1 MLMSGFKIV
10 GKPIPRHDA
19 WSKVTGDLKYADDF
33 SLPGMLF
40 AKVLRSKY
48 PAAKI
53 ISINTGRAEQLDGVR
68 VVLTAKDVP
77 HNETVT
83 KFGQSTD
90 VGKGFE
96 GLYRVLAEKKV
107 RFMGEAVALV
117 AAETEEIAE
126 KALELIEVKYEPLTG
141 VFDPVEA
148 MKPGAYLVGENDTN
162 IIGEFGTGQGDV
174 KKGFTEADIVIEDT
188 YKVPFV
194 DHAYLEPEAGISWI
208 DDYGILNIRVST
220 QVIEHFRD
228 VADVL
233 GLPHN
238 KVRYIGTMM
247 GGGFG
252 GKEDI
257 TVETYLALLTWK
269 TKKPVRLVY
278 TREESILCHSKR
290 HPFVMKYKVGAK
302 KDGKLIALDAELISD
317 AGAYPYLSPWVTLYA
332 TVNAAGPYCIP
343 NVKVKSYCVLTNNTF
358 TSANRGFGAPQP
370 NFAYESLM
378 DELSHKLDIDPLEI
392 RRRNCLT
399 TGKALATTGQVLK
412 TYVALPEVA
421 EKAWEALGKPAGCK
435 DENKKIGRGLAIGLM
450 SYGRMT
456 FLHDSSRCYVK
467 LESDGS
473 VLIRSGIPDLG
484 GGQISLLCQIVAEE
498 LGVPMSQVKIYHSD
512 TALTPLAGT
521 TTATRQTYMS
531 GNATLKAAR
540 EIRNRVLN
548 KAAEILNV
556 NMDKLDILNQEIFV
570 IYDKTQSVPLV
581 KVVSACNSAGME
593 LFCEAQ
599 FNAPFSAVPDLL
611 NIRGMTFPDFTFG
624 AQAVEIAVD
633 TETGQVEILKLTTCY
648 DVGKAINPL
657 SVEGQ
662 MEGGSIYGM
671 GYALTEEVIMEK
683 GITMTPSFAEYIIPT
698 AADVPDV
705 KAILVESGGGLG
717 PYGAKG
723 IGEPSCSIIAPA
735 IINAIYNAVGV
746 RIKNL
751 PATPEKIIRVLKK
764 YYFEK

>member
-1 MLMSGFKIV
+1 MSEFKVV
-10 GKPIPRHDA
+10 GKPTPRDDA
-19 WSKVTGDLKYADDF
+19 WAKVTGDLKYADDF
-33 SLPGMLF
+33 SLPGMLY

-53 ISINTGRAEQLDGVR
+53 ISIDISKAEQLEGVQA
-68 VVLTAKDVP
+68 VLTAKDVP

-83 KFGQSTD
+83 RFGQSSE

-96 GLYRVLAEKKV
+96 GLYRVLADKKV
-107 RFMGEAVALV
+107 RFMGEAVALI
-117 AAETEEIAE
+117 AADTEEIAE
-126 KALELIEVKYEPLTG
+126 EALDLIMVEYEPLPG
-141 VFDPVEA
+141 VFDPIEA
-148 MKPGAYLVGENDTN
+148 MKPGAYLVGENCTN
-162 IIGEFGTGQGDV
+162 IIGEFGCSQGDI
-174 KKGFTEADIVIEDT
+174 KRGFAEAELIIEDT
-188 YKVPFV
+188 YKVSFV
-194 DHAYLEPEAGISWI
+194 DHAYLETEGGIAWI
-208 DDYGILNIRVST
+208 DDYGVINIRVGS

-290 HPFVMKYKVGAK
+290 HPFVMKYRVGVK
-302 KDGKLIALDAELISD
+302 KDGKLVALDAELISD

-343 NVKVKSYCVLTNNTF
+343 NVRVKSYCVLTNNTF

-370 NFAYESLM
+370 NLAYETLM
-378 DELSHKLDIDPLEI
+378 DEFAEKLNIDPLEI
-392 RRRNCLT
+392 RRVNCLT
-399 TGKALATTGQVLK
+399 TGKALSTTGQVFK
-412 TYVALPEVA
+412 THVALPEVA
-421 EKAWEALGKPAGCK
+421 EKAWAALGEPAECP

-456 FLHDSSRCYVK
+456 FLHDSSRSYVK

-484 GGQISLLCQIVAEE
+484 GGQVSLLCQIAAEE
-498 LGVPMSQVKIYHSD
+498 LGAPMSRVKIYYSD

-540 EIRNRVLN
+540 EIRKRVID
-548 KAAEILNV
+548 KAAEMLNV
-556 NMDKLDILNQEIFV
+556 NSEKLDLINEKAV
-570 IYDKTQSVPLV
+570 VNYDSSQYVPLV
-581 KVVSACNSAGME
+581 EVVKACNTAGIE
-593 LFCEAQ
+593 LFYEAQ
-599 FNAPFSAVPDLL
+599 FNAPFTITPDLS

-624 AQAVEIAVD
+624 AQAVEVAVD
-633 TETGQVEILKLTTCY
+633 TETGQVEVLRLTTCY

-723 IGEPSCSIIAPA
+723 IGEPACSIIAPA
-735 IINAIYNAVGV
+735 ILNAIYDAVGI
-746 RIKNL
+746 RIRSL
-751 PATPEKIIRVLKK
+751 PATPEKIIRAFKK
-764 YYFEK
+764 DYFKK

>member
-1 MLMSGFKIV
+1 MSEFKIV
-10 GKPIPRHDA
+10 GKPISRDDA
-19 WSKVTGDLKYADDF
+19 WAKAIGELKYADDF
-33 SLPGMLF
+33 SLPGMLY

-53 ISINTGRAEQLDGVR
+53 ISINTAIAEKLNGVR
-68 VVLTAKDVP
+68 AVLTAKDVP

-83 KFGQSTD
+83 RFGQSSE

-96 GLYRVLAEKKV
+96 GLYRVLADKKV

-117 AAETEEIAE
+117 AADTEEIAE
-126 KALELIEVKYEPLTG
+126 KALDLIEVNYEPLPG

-148 MKPGAYLVGENDTN
+148 MKPGAYLVGENNSN
-162 IIGEFGTGQGDV
+162 IIGQFGCSQGDII
-174 KKGFTEADIVIEDT
+174 KGFAEADIIIEDT

-194 DHAYLEPEAGISWI
+194 DHAYLETEGGIAWI
-208 DDYGILNIRVST
+208 DDYGVINIRVGS

-269 TKKPVRLVY
+269 TKKPVRLFY

-302 KDGKLIALDAELISD
+302 KDGKLVALDAELISD
-317 AGAYPYLSPWVTLYA
+317 AGAYPYLSPWVNLYA

-343 NVKVKSYCVLTNNTF
+343 NVKVRTYCVLTNNTF

-370 NFAYESLM
+370 NVVYESLM
-378 DELSHKLDIDPLEI
+378 DELAHKLNISPLEI

-399 TGKALATTGQVLK
+399 TGKSLSTTGQVFK

-421 EKAWEALGKPAGCK
+421 EKAWEALGEPAKCEDK
-435 DENKKIGRGLAIGLM
+435 NKKIGRGLAIGLM

-456 FLHDSSRCYVK
+456 FLHDSSRCYVR

-484 GGQISLLCQIVAEE
+484 GGQVSLLCQIVAEE
-498 LGVPMSQVKIYHSD
+498 LGVPMSKIKIYYSD

-540 EIRNRVLN
+540 EIRKRIIN
-548 KAAEILNV
+548 KAAELMNV
-556 NMDKLDILNQEIFV
+556 NPDKLDIIEEKVIVKYNQSQYLPLFEV
-570 IYDKTQSVPLV
+570 IK
-581 KVVSACNSAGME
+581 ACNTAGIE

-599 FNAPFSAVPDLL
+599 FNAPFTIVPNLS

-624 AQAVEIAVD
+624 AQAVEVAVD
-633 TETGQVEILKLTTCY
+633 TETGQVEILKLITCY

-671 GYALTEEVIMEK
+671 GYALMEEVIMEK

-723 IGEPSCSIIAPA
+723 IGEPACSIIAPA
-735 IINAIYNAVGV
+735 ILNAIYDAIGV
-746 RIKNL
+746 RIKTL
-751 PATPEKIIRVLKK
+751 PATPEKIIRALKK
-764 YYFEK
+764 EYFEK

>member
-1 MLMSGFKIV
+1 MSEFKIV

-19 WSKVTGDLKYADDF
+19 WAKVTGELKYADDF
-33 SLPGMLF
+33 SLPEMLF

-53 ISINTGRAEQLDGVR
+53 VSINTGKAEQLDGVQA
-68 VVLTAKDVP
+68 VLTAKDVP

-126 KALELIEVKYEPLTG
+126 KALDLIEVKYEPFEG

-148 MKPGAYLVGENDTN
+148 MKPGAYLVGENSTN

-194 DHAYLEPEAGISWI
+194 DHAYLEPESGISWI

-238 KVRYIGTMM
+238 KVRYIGTLM

-269 TKKPVRLVY
+269 TGKPVRLVY

-302 KDGKLIALDAELISD
+302 KDGKVVSLDAELISD

-378 DELSHKLDIDPLEI
+378 DELAHKLDIDPLEI
-392 RRRNCLT
+392 RRRNCLS
-399 TGKALATTGQVLK
+399 TGKALATTGQVFK

-421 EKAWEALGKPAGCK
+421 EKAWEALGKPAACK

-540 EIRNRVLN
+540 EIRNRVLS

-556 NMDKLDILNQEIFV
+556 NVDKLDILNQEIFV

-581 KVVSACNSAGME
+581 KVVNACNSVGIE
-593 LFCEAQ
+593 LFYEAQ
-599 FNAPFSAVPDLL
+599 FNAPYSAVPDLSS
-611 NIRGMTFPDFTFG
+611 IRGMTFPDFTFG
-624 AQAVEIAVD
+624 AQAVEVEVD

-648 DVGKAINPL
+648 DVGKAVNPL

-683 GITMTPSFAEYIIPT
+683 GITMTPSFSEYIIPT

-723 IGEPSCSIIAPA
+723 IGEPACSIIAPA
-735 IINAIYNAVGV
+735 ISNAIYDAIGI
-746 RIKNL
+746 RIKSL
-751 PATPEKIIRVLKK
+751 PATPEKIIRALKK
-764 YYFEK
+764 IL

>member
-1 MLMSGFKIV
+1 MSEFKIV
-10 GKPIPRHDA
+10 GKPIPRYDA

-162 IIGEFGTGQGDV
+162 LIGEFGTGQGDV
-174 KKGFTEADIVIEDT
+174 KKGFAEADIIIEDT

-399 TGKALATTGQVLK
+399 TGKALSTTGQVLK

-683 GITMTPSFAEYIIPT
+683 GITMTPS
-698 AADVPDV
+698 
-705 KAILVESGGGLG
+705 S
-717 PYGAKG
+717 
-723 IGEPSCSIIAPA
+723 
-735 IINAIYNAVGV
+735 V
-746 RIKNL
+746 R
-751 PATPEKIIRVLKK
+751 A
-764 YYFEK
+764 

>member
-1 MLMSGFKIV
+1 MSEFKIV

-53 ISINTGRAEQLDGVR
+53 ISINTGKAERLDGLR

-96 GLYRVLAEKKV
+96 GLYRVLADKKV

-126 KALELIEVKYEPLTG
+126 KALDLIEVKYEPLAG
-141 VFDPVEA
+141 VFDPLEA
-148 MKPGAYLVGENDTN
+148 IKPGAYPVGENKSN
-162 IIGEFGTGQGDV
+162 IIGEFGCHQGDI
-174 KKGFTEADIVIEDT
+174 KKGFAQADVIIKNT

-257 TVETYLALLTWK
+257 TVETFLALLTWK

-290 HPFVMKYKVGAK
+290 HPFVMTYKVGAK

-317 AGAYPYLSPWVTLYA
+317 AGAYPYLSPWVNLYA

-343 NVKVKSYCVLTNNTF
+343 NVKVRTHCVLTNNTF

-370 NFAYESLM
+370 NFAYESVM
-378 DELSHKLDIDPLEI
+378 DELSRTLNIDPLEI

-399 TGKALATTGQVLK
+399 TGKALATTSQVFK

-421 EKAWEALGKPAGCK
+421 EKAWKALGEPVECNDK
-435 DENKKIGRGLAIGLM
+435 NRKIGRGLAIGLM

-456 FLHDSSRCYVK
+456 FLHDSSRCYVRV
-467 LESDGS
+467 ESDGS

-498 LGVPMSQVKIYHSD
+498 LGVPISQVKIYHSD

-540 EIRNRVLN
+540 EIRNRILT

-556 NMDKLDILNQEIFV
+556 NTDKLDILNQEIFV
-570 IYDKTQSVPLV
+570 IYDKTQFVPLV
-581 KVVSACNSAGME
+581 KVVSACNSAGIE

-599 FNAPFSAVPDLL
+599 FNAPSTIVPDLS

-624 AQAVEIAVD
+624 AQAVEITVD
-633 TETGQVEILKLTTCY
+633 TETGQIEILKLITCY

-683 GITMTPSFAEYIIPT
+683 GITMTPSFAEYIVPT

-705 KAILVESGGGLG
+705 KAILLESGGGLG

-735 IINAIYNAVGV
+735 ILNAINDAIGV
-746 RIKNL
+746 RIKSL
-751 PATPEKIIRVLKK
+751 PATPEKIIRALKK
-764 YYFEK
+764 NYFKK

>member
-1 MLMSGFKIV
+1 MSEFKIV
-10 GKPIPRHDA
+10 GKPVPRDDA
-19 WSKVTGDLKYADDF
+19 WAKVRGDLKYADDF
-33 SLPGMLF
+33 SLPGMLY

-53 ISINTGRAEQLDGVR
+53 ISIDTSKTEQLEGVR
-68 VVLTAKDVP
+68 AVLTAKDVP

-83 KFGQSTD
+83 RFGQSSE

-96 GLYRVLAEKKV
+96 GLYRVLADKKV
-107 RFMGEAVALV
+107 RFMGEAVTLV
-117 AAETEEIAE
+117 AADTEEIAE
-126 KALELIEVKYEPLTG
+126 EALNLIVVEYEPLPG
-141 VFDPVEA
+141 VFDPVKA
-148 MKPGAYLVGENDTN
+148 MKPGTYLVGENDTN
-162 IIGEFGTGQGDV
+162 IIGEFGCGQGDI
-174 KKGFTEADIVIEDT
+174 KKGFAEADIVIEDA
-188 YKVPFV
+188 YQVSFV
-194 DHAYLEPEAGISWI
+194 DHAYLETEGGISWI
-208 DDYGILNIRVST
+208 DDYEVINIRVGS

-269 TKKPVRLVY
+269 TRKPVRLVY
-278 TREESILCHSKR
+278 TREESILSHSKR
-290 HPFVMKYKVGAK
+290 HPFIMKYKVGAK
-302 KDGKLIALDAELISD
+302 KDGKLVALDAELVAD

-343 NVKVKSYCVLTNNTF
+343 NVRVKSYCVLTNNTF

-370 NFAYESLM
+370 NVVYESLM
-378 DELSHKLDIDPLEI
+378 DELAEKLNVDSLEI
-392 RRRNCLT
+392 RRINCLT
-399 TGKALATTGQVLK
+399 TGKALSTTGQVFK
-412 TYVALPEVA
+412 THVALPEVA
-421 EKAWEALGKPAGCK
+421 EKAWAALGEPAECK

-456 FLHDSSRCYVK
+456 FLHDSSRSYVR

-484 GGQISLLCQIVAEE
+484 GGQVSLLCQIAAEE
-498 LGVPMSQVKIYHSD
+498 LGVPMSRIKIYYSD

-540 EIRNRVLN
+540 EIRKRVIN
-548 KAAEILNV
+548 KAAEMLNV
-556 NMDKLDILNQEIFV
+556 NPEKLDIINEKILVN
-570 IYDKTQSVPLV
+570 YDQSKYLPLV
-581 KVVSACNSAGME
+581 KVIKACNTAGIE

-599 FNAPFSAVPDLL
+599 FNAPFTITPDLL

-624 AQAVEIAVD
+624 AQAVEVAVD
-633 TETGQVEILKLTTCY
+633 TETGQVEVLKLVTCY

-671 GYALTEEVIMEK
+671 GYALMEEVIMEK

-698 AADVPDV
+698 AVDVPDV

-735 IINAIYNAVGV
+735 ILNAIYDAVGV
-746 RIKNL
+746 RIKSL
-751 PATPEKIIRVLKK
+751 PASPEKIIRALKK
-764 YYFEK
+764 DYFEK

>member
-1 MLMSGFKIV
+1 MSEFKIV

-117 AAETEEIAE
+117 AAEIEEIAE

-174 KKGFTEADIVIEDT
+174 KKGFAEADIIIEDT

-751 PATPEKIIRVLKK
+751 PATPEKIIRALKK

>member
-1 MLMSGFKIV
+1 MPEFKIV

-19 WSKVTGDLKYADDF
+19 WAKVTGELKYADDF

-53 ISINTGRAEQLDGVR
+53 ISINTGKAEQLDGVQA
-68 VVLTAKDVP
+68 VLTAKDVP

-96 GLYRVLAEKKV
+96 GLYRVLAGEKI

-126 KALELIEVKYEPLTG
+126 KALGLIEVKYGPLSG
-141 VFDPVEA
+141 VFDPLEA
-148 MKPGAYLVGENDTN
+148 IKPGAYLVGESNTN

-208 DDYGILNIRVST
+208 DDYGILTIRVST

-302 KDGKLIALDAELISD
+302 KDGKVISLDAKLISD
-317 AGAYPYLSPWVTLYA
+317 AGAYPYLSPMLRL
-332 TVNAAGPYCIP
+332 N
-343 NVKVKSYCVLTNNTF
+343 
-358 TSANRGFGAPQP
+358 
-370 NFAYESLM
+370 
-378 DELSHKLDIDPLEI
+378 
-392 RRRNCLT
+392 
-399 TGKALATTGQVLK
+399 
-412 TYVALPEVA
+412 
-421 EKAWEALGKPAGCK
+421 
-435 DENKKIGRGLAIGLM
+435 
-450 SYGRMT
+450 
-456 FLHDSSRCYVK
+456 
-467 LESDGS
+467 
-473 VLIRSGIPDLG
+473 LI
-484 GGQISLLCQIVAEE
+484 V
-498 LGVPMSQVKIYHSD
+498 Y
-512 TALTPLAGT
+512 
-521 TTATRQTYMS
+521 
-531 GNATLKAAR
+531 
-540 EIRNRVLN
+540 
-548 KAAEILNV
+548 
-556 NMDKLDILNQEIFV
+556 
-570 IYDKTQSVPLV
+570 
-581 KVVSACNSAGME
+581 
-593 LFCEAQ
+593 
-599 FNAPFSAVPDLL
+599 
-611 NIRGMTFPDFTFG
+611 
-624 AQAVEIAVD
+624 
-633 TETGQVEILKLTTCY
+633 
-648 DVGKAINPL
+648 
-657 SVEGQ
+657 
-662 MEGGSIYGM
+662 
-671 GYALTEEVIMEK
+671 
-683 GITMTPSFAEYIIPT
+683 
-698 AADVPDV
+698 
-705 KAILVESGGGLG
+705 
-717 PYGAKG
+717 
-723 IGEPSCSIIAPA
+723 
-735 IINAIYNAVGV
+735 
-746 RIKNL
+746 
-751 PATPEKIIRVLKK
+751 
-764 YYFEK
+764 

>member
-1 MLMSGFKIV
+1 MSQLKII
-10 GKPIPRHDA
+10 GKPISRDDA
-19 WSKVTGDLKYADDF
+19 WAKAKGELKYADDF
-33 SLPGMLF
+33 SLPGMLYG
-40 AKVLRSKY
+40 KVLHSKY

-53 ISINTGRAEQLDGVR
+53 ISINTEKAKQFSGVR
-68 VVLTAKDVP
+68 AVLTAGDVP

-83 KFGQSTD
+83 RFGQSSE

-96 GLYRVLAEKKV
+96 GLYRVLADKKV
-107 RFMGEAVALV
+107 RFMGEAIALL
-117 AAETEEIAE
+117 AADTEEIAE
-126 KALELIEVKYEPLTG
+126 EAINLIEVEYEPLPG

-148 MKPGAYLVGENDTN
+148 MQPGAYLVGEVDSN
-162 IIGEFGTGQGDV
+162 IIAQFGCAQGDIER
-174 KKGFTEADIVIEDT
+174 GFKEADIIIEDT

-194 DHAYLEPEAGISWI
+194 DHAYLETESGIAWI
-208 DDYGILNIRVST
+208 DENSVINIRVGS

-238 KVRYIGTMM
+238 RVRYRGTMM

-278 TREESILCHSKR
+278 SREESILCHSKR
-290 HPFVMKYKVGAK
+290 HPFIMHYKVGAK
-302 KDGKLIALDAELISD
+302 KDGKLVALEAELISD
-317 AGAYPYLSPWVTLYA
+317 AGAYPYLSPWVNLYA

-343 NVKVKSYCVLTNNTF
+343 HIKVNTYCVLTNNTF

-370 NFAYESLM
+370 NMAYESIM
-378 DELSHKLDIDPLEI
+378 DELAHQLSINPLEI
-392 RRRNCLT
+392 RRINCLT
-399 TGKALATTGQVLK
+399 TGKALSTTGQTFK

-421 EKAWEALGKPAGCK
+421 EKAWEALGNPTRIK
-435 DENKKIGRGLAIGLM
+435 DKYKKVGQGLAIGLM

-456 FLHDSSRCYVK
+456 FLHDSSRCYVR

-473 VLIRSGIPDLG
+473 ILIRSGIPDLG
-484 GGQISLLCQIVAEE
+484 GGQVSILCQIVAEE
-498 LGVPMSQVKIYHSD
+498 LGVPMSKINIYYSD

-531 GNATLKAAR
+531 GNAALKAAR
-540 EIRNRVLN
+540 EIKKRLIY
-548 KAAEILNV
+548 KAAQMMNV
-556 NMDKLDILNQEIFV
+556 HTDNLDIGEEKIIVKYKPSQYL
-570 IYDKTQSVPLV
+570 PLIEAI
-581 KVVSACNSAGME
+581 KACNADGIE

-599 FNAPFSAVPDLL
+599 FNGPFTMTPDLS
-611 NIRGMTFPDFTFG
+611 NIRGMIFPDFTFG

-633 TETGQVEILKLTTCY
+633 IETGEVEVLKLVTCY

-662 MEGGSIYGM
+662 MEGGSIYGL
-671 GYALTEEVIMEK
+671 GYALMEEVIIK
-683 GITMTPSFAEYIIPT
+683 DGVTLTPSFSEYIIPT
-698 AADVPDV
+698 SADVPEA

-723 IGEPSCSIIAPA
+723 IGEPACSIIAPA
-735 IINAIYNAVGV
+735 ILNAIYNAVGV
-746 RIKNL
+746 RIKSL
-751 PATPEKIIRVLKK
+751 PATPEKIIRTLKGQ
-764 YYFEK
+764 FN

>member
-1 MLMSGFKIV
+1 
-10 GKPIPRHDA
+10 
-19 WSKVTGDLKYADDF
+19 
-33 SLPGMLF
+33 
-40 AKVLRSKY
+40 
-48 PAAKI
+48 
-53 ISINTGRAEQLDGVR
+53 
-68 VVLTAKDVP
+68 
-77 HNETVT
+77 
-83 KFGQSTD
+83 
-90 VGKGFE
+90 
-96 GLYRVLAEKKV
+96 
-107 RFMGEAVALV
+107 
-117 AAETEEIAE
+117 
-126 KALELIEVKYEPLTG
+126 
-141 VFDPVEA
+141 
-148 MKPGAYLVGENDTN
+148 
-162 IIGEFGTGQGDV
+162 
-174 KKGFTEADIVIEDT
+174 
-188 YKVPFV
+188 
-194 DHAYLEPEAGISWI
+194 
-208 DDYGILNIRVST
+208 
-220 QVIEHFRD
+220 
-228 VADVL
+228 
-233 GLPHN
+233 
-238 KVRYIGTMM
+238 
-247 GGGFG
+247 
-252 GKEDI
+252 
-257 TVETYLALLTWK
+257 
-269 TKKPVRLVY
+269 
-278 TREESILCHSKR
+278 
-290 HPFVMKYKVGAK
+290 
-302 KDGKLIALDAELISD
+302 
-317 AGAYPYLSPWVTLYA
+317 
-332 TVNAAGPYCIP
+332 
-343 NVKVKSYCVLTNNTF
+343 
-358 TSANRGFGAPQP
+358 
-370 NFAYESLM
+370 M
-378 DELSHKLDIDPLEI
+378 DEISHKLNIEPLEI

-399 TGKALATTGQVLK
+399 TGKALATTGQVFK

-421 EKAWEALGKPAGCK
+421 EKAWKALKESAECEG
-435 DENKKIGRGLAIGLM
+435 ENRKIGRGLAIGLM

-456 FLHDSSRCYVK
+456 FLHDSSRCYVR

-556 NMDKLDILNQEIFV
+556 NADKLDVLNQEIFV

-581 KVVSACNSAGME
+581 KVVSACNSAGIE

-599 FNAPFSAVPDLL
+599 FNAPYSVVPNLS

-624 AQAVEIAVD
+624 AQAVEVEVD

-698 AADVPDV
+698 AVDVPDI

-735 IINAIYNAVGV
+735 ILNAIYDAIGV
-746 RIKNL
+746 RIKSL
-751 PATPEKIIRVLKK
+751 PATPEKIIRALKK
-764 YYFEK
+764 DYFKK

>member
-1 MLMSGFKIV
+1 MSEFKIV

-19 WSKVTGDLKYADDF
+19 WSKVTGELKYADDF

-53 ISINTGRAEQLDGVR
+53 ISIDTSKAEQLDGVR
-68 VVLTAKDVP
+68 AVLTAKNVP

-83 KFGQSTD
+83 KFGQSTE

-126 KALELIEVKYEPLTG
+126 EALDLIEVKYIPLPG
-141 VFDPVEA
+141 VFDPLEA
-148 MKPGAYLVGENDTN
+148 IKPGAYLVGESNTN
-162 IIGEFGTGQGDV
+162 IIGEFGCHQGDIE
-174 KKGFTEADIVIEDT
+174 KGFAQADIIIEDT
-188 YKVPFV
+188 YKAPFV

-208 DDYGILNIRVST
+208 DDYGILTIRVST

-302 KDGKLIALDAELISD
+302 KDGKLVALVAELISD

-343 NVKVKSYCVLTNNTF
+343 NVKVKAYCVLTNNTF

-370 NFAYESLM
+370 NFAYESIM
-378 DELSHKLDIDPLEI
+378 DELSHKLNIDPLEI

-399 TGKALATTGQVLK
+399 TGKALSTTGQVFK

-421 EKAWEALGKPAGCK
+421 EKAWKALGESAECGDK
-435 DENKKIGRGLAIGLM
+435 NRKIGRGLAIGLM

-456 FLHDSSRCYVK
+456 FLHDSSRCYVR

-498 LGVPMSQVKIYHSD
+498 LGMPMSQIKIYHSD

-540 EIRNRVLN
+540 EIRNRILN

-556 NMDKLDILNQEIFV
+556 NADKLDILNQEIFV
-570 IYDKTQSVPLV
+570 IYDKKQSVPLA
-581 KVVSACNSAGME
+581 KVVSACNSAGVE

-599 FNAPFSAVPDLL
+599 FNAPYSVVPDLS

-698 AADVPDV
+698 AVDVPDV

-735 IINAIYNAVGV
+735 ILNAIYDAIGV
-746 RIKNL
+746 RIKSL
-751 PATPEKIIRVLKK
+751 PATPEKIIRALRKDYFKK
-764 YYFEK
+764 

>member
-1 MLMSGFKIV
+1 MSEFKIV
-10 GKPIPRHDA
+10 GKPIPRDDA
-19 WSKVTGDLKYADDF
+19 WAKVTGELKYADDF
-33 SLPGMLF
+33 SLPGMLY

-53 ISINTGRAEQLDGVR
+53 ISINTAKAEKLNGVR
-68 VVLTAKDVP
+68 AVLTAKDVP

-83 KFGQSTD
+83 RFGQSSE

-96 GLYRVLAEKKV
+96 GLYRVLADKKV

-117 AAETEEIAE
+117 AADTEEIAE
-126 KALELIEVKYEPLTG
+126 KALDLIEVNYETLPG

-148 MKPGAYLVGENDTN
+148 MKPGAYLVGENNSN
-162 IIGEFGTGQGDV
+162 IIGQFGCSQGDII
-174 KKGFTEADIVIEDT
+174 KGFAEADIIIEDT

-194 DHAYLEPEAGISWI
+194 DHAYLETEGGIAWI
-208 DDYGILNIRVST
+208 DDYGVINIRVGS

-233 GLPHN
+233 GLSHN

-257 TVETYLALLTWK
+257 TVEAYLALLTWK
-269 TKKPVRLVY
+269 TKKPVRLFY

-302 KDGKLIALDAELISD
+302 KDGKLVALNAELISD
-317 AGAYPYLSPWVTLYA
+317 AGAYPYLSPWVNLYA

-343 NVKVKSYCVLTNNTF
+343 NVKVRTYCVLTNNTF

-370 NFAYESLM
+370 NVVYESLM
-378 DELSHKLDIDPLEI
+378 DELAHKLNISPLEI

-399 TGKALATTGQVLK
+399 TGKSLSTTGQVFK

-421 EKAWEALGKPAGCK
+421 EKAWEALGELAKCEDK
-435 DENKKIGRGLAIGLM
+435 NRKVGRGLAIGLM

-456 FLHDSSRCYVK
+456 FLHDSSRCYVR

-484 GGQISLLCQIVAEE
+484 GGQVSLLCQIVAEE
-498 LGVPMSQVKIYHSD
+498 LGIPMSKIKIYYSD

-540 EIRNRVLN
+540 KIRKRIIS
-548 KAAEILNV
+548 KAAELLNV
-556 NMDKLDILNQEIFV
+556 NPDKLDIIEEKVIVKYNQSQ
-570 IYDKTQSVPLV
+570 YLPLV
-581 KVVSACNSAGME
+581 EVIKACNTAGIE
-593 LFCEAQ
+593 LFCEVQ
-599 FNAPFSAVPDLL
+599 FNAPFTIVPDLS

-624 AQAVEIAVD
+624 AQAVEVAVD
-633 TETGQVEILKLTTCY
+633 TETGQVEILKLITCY

-671 GYALTEEVIMEK
+671 GYALMEEVIIEK
-683 GITMTPSFAEYIIPT
+683 GITMTPSFSEYIIPT

-723 IGEPSCSIIAPA
+723 IGEPACSIIAPA
-735 IINAIYNAVGV
+735 ILNAIYDAIGV

-751 PATPEKIIRVLKK
+751 PATPEKIIRALKK
-764 YYFEK
+764 EYFEK

>member
-1 MLMSGFKIV
+1 MSEFKIV

-68 VVLTAKDVP
+68 AVLTAKDIP

-117 AAETEEIAE
+117 AAEIEEIAE

-174 KKGFTEADIVIEDT
+174 KKGFAEADIIIEDT

>member
-1 MLMSGFKIV
+1 MSEFKIV
-10 GKPIPRHDA
+10 GKPMSRDDA
-19 WSKVTGDLKYADDF
+19 WAKVRGDLKYADDF
-33 SLPGMLF
+33 SLPGMLY

-53 ISINTGRAEQLDGVR
+53 ISIDISKAGQLEGVQT
-68 VVLTAKDVP
+68 VLTAKDVP

-83 KFGQSTD
+83 RFGQSSE

-96 GLYRVLAEKKV
+96 GLYRVLADKKV

-117 AAETEEIAE
+117 AADTEEIAE
-126 KALELIEVKYEPLTG
+126 EALDLIEVKYEPLPG

-148 MKPGAYLVGENDTN
+148 MKPGAYLVGENDSN
-162 IIGEFGTGQGDV
+162 IIGQFGCSQGDI
-174 KKGFTEADIVIEDT
+174 KKGFAEADIIIEDT

-194 DHAYLEPEAGISWI
+194 DHAYLETEGGIAWV
-208 DDYGILNIRVST
+208 DDYGVINIRVGS

-269 TKKPVRLVY
+269 TKKPVRLFY

-290 HPFVMKYKVGAK
+290 HPFVMKYKLGAK
-302 KDGKLIALDAELISD
+302 KDGKLVALDAELISD
-317 AGAYPYLSPWVTLYA
+317 AGAYPYLSPWVNLYA

-343 NVKVKSYCVLTNNTF
+343 NVQVRTYCVLTNNTF

-370 NFAYESLM
+370 NVVYESLM
-378 DELSHKLDIDPLEI
+378 DELAHKLNIDPLEI

-399 TGKALATTGQVLK
+399 TGKSLSTTGQVFK

-421 EKAWEALGKPAGCK
+421 EKAWGALGEPAKCPDK
-435 DENKKIGRGLAIGLM
+435 NKKIGRGLAIGLM

-456 FLHDSSRCYVK
+456 FLHDSSRCYVG

-484 GGQISLLCQIVAEE
+484 GGQVSLLCQIAAEE
-498 LGVPMSQVKIYHSD
+498 LGVPMSKIKIYYSD

-540 EIRNRVLN
+540 EIRKRIIN
-548 KAAEILNV
+548 KAAELLNV
-556 NMDKLDILNQEIFV
+556 NPDKLDITEEKVIVKYNQSQ
-570 IYDKTQSVPLV
+570 YLPLV
-581 KVVSACNSAGME
+581 EVIKACNSAGIE

-599 FNAPFSAVPDLL
+599 FNAPSTIVPDLS

-624 AQAVEIAVD
+624 AQAVEVAVD

-671 GYALTEEVIMEK
+671 GYALMEEVIMEK
-683 GITMTPSFAEYIIPT
+683 GITMTPSFTEYIIPT

-723 IGEPSCSIIAPA
+723 IGEPACSIIAPA
-735 IINAIYNAVGV
+735 ILNAIYDAIGV
-746 RIKNL
+746 RIKSL
-751 PATPEKIIRVLKK
+751 PATPEKIIRALKED
-764 YYFEK
+764 YFKE

>member
-1 MLMSGFKIV
+1 MSEFKIV

-33 SLPGMLF
+33 SLPGMLY
-40 AKVLRSKY
+40 AKVLRSKF

-53 ISINTGRAEQLDGVR
+53 ISINTGKAEGLDGVR
-68 VVLTAKDVP
+68 AVLTAKDVP

-83 KFGQSTD
+83 KFGQSTE

-96 GLYRVLAEKKV
+96 GLYRVLADKKV

-117 AAETEEIAE
+117 AAKTEEIAE
-126 KALELIEVKYEPLTG
+126 KALDLIIVKYEPLTG
-141 VFDPVEA
+141 VFDPLEA
-148 MKPGAYLVGENDTN
+148 IKPGAYLVGESKSN
-162 IIGEFGTGQGDV
+162 IIGKFGCHQGDME
-174 KKGFTEADIVIEDT
+174 KGFAQADIIIENI

-238 KVRYIGTMM
+238 KLRYIGTMM

-257 TVETYLALLTWK
+257 TVETFLALLTWK

-370 NFAYESLM
+370 NLAYESLM
-378 DELSHKLDIDPLEI
+378 DELSRKLNIDPLEI
-392 RRRNCLT
+392 RRRNCLA
-399 TGKALATTGQVLK
+399 TGKALATTGQVFK

-421 EKAWEALGKPAGCK
+421 EKAWKALGEPTEYK
-435 DENKKIGRGLAIGLM
+435 DENRKIGRGLAIGLM

-498 LGVPMSQVKIYHSD
+498 LGVPMAQVKIYHSD

-540 EIRNRVLN
+540 EIKNRILN

-556 NMDKLDILNQEIFV
+556 NADKLDIINQEIFV
-570 IYDKTQSVPLV
+570 IYDKTQFVPLA
-581 KVVSACNSAGME
+581 KVVSACNSAGIE
-593 LFCEAQ
+593 LFYEAQ
-599 FNAPFSAVPDLL
+599 FNAPSTIVPDLS

-633 TETGQVEILKLTTCY
+633 IETGEIEILKLITCY

-671 GYALTEEVIMEK
+671 GYALTEEVIIEK
-683 GITMTPSFAEYIIPT
+683 GITMTPSFAEYIVPT

-735 IINAIYNAVGV
+735 ILNAIYDAVGV
-746 RIKNL
+746 RIKSL
-751 PATPEKIIRVLKK
+751 PATPEKIIRALKID
-764 YYFEK
+764 YFKK

>member
-1 MLMSGFKIV
+1 MSEFKVV
-10 GKPIPRHDA
+10 GKPMPRDDA
-19 WSKVTGDLKYADDF
+19 WAKVRGDLKYADDF
-33 SLPGMLF
+33 SLPGMLY

-53 ISINTGRAEQLDGVR
+53 ISIDTSKAVQLEGVR
-68 VVLTAKDVP
+68 AVLTAKDVP

-83 KFGQSTD
+83 RFGQSSE

-96 GLYRVLAEKKV
+96 GLYRVLADKKV
-107 RFMGEAVALV
+107 RFMGEAIALV
-117 AAETEEIAE
+117 AADTEEIVE
-126 KALELIEVKYEPLTG
+126 EALDLIMVEYEPLPG
-141 VFDPVEA
+141 VFDPIEA
-148 MKPGAYLVGENDTN
+148 IKPGAYLVGENGTN
-162 IIGEFGTGQGDV
+162 IIGEFGCSQGDI
-174 KKGFTEADIVIEDT
+174 KKGFTEAELIIEDT
-188 YKVPFV
+188 YKVSFV
-194 DHAYLEPEAGISWI
+194 DHAYLETEGGISWI
-208 DDYGILNIRVST
+208 DDYGVINIRVGS

-290 HPFVMKYKVGAK
+290 HPFVMKYKVGAR
-302 KDGKLIALDAELISD
+302 KDGKLVALDAELISD

-343 NVKVKSYCVLTNNTF
+343 NVRVKSYCVLTNNTF

-370 NFAYESLM
+370 NVAYETLM
-378 DELSHKLDIDPLEI
+378 DEFAERLNIDPLEI
-392 RRRNCLT
+392 RRINCLT
-399 TGKALATTGQVLK
+399 TGKALSTTGQIFK
-412 TYVALPEVA
+412 THVALPEVA
-421 EKAWEALGKPAGCK
+421 EKAWTALGESGECP
-435 DENKKIGRGLAIGLM
+435 DENKEIGRGLAIGLM

-456 FLHDSSRCYVK
+456 FLHDSSRSYVK

-484 GGQISLLCQIVAEE
+484 GGQVSLLCQIAAEE
-498 LGVPMSQVKIYHSD
+498 LGVPMSRIKIYYSD

-540 EIRNRVLN
+540 EIRKRVIN
-548 KAAEILNV
+548 KAAEMLNV
-556 NMDKLDILNQEIFV
+556 NSEKLDIIDEEV
-570 IYDKTQSVPLV
+570 IVNYNSSQYIPLV
-581 KVVSACNSAGME
+581 EVVKACNTAGIE
-593 LFCEAQ
+593 LFCESQ
-599 FNAPFSAVPDLL
+599 FNAPFTVTPDLS

-624 AQAVEIAVD
+624 AQAVEVAVD
-633 TETGQVEILKLTTCY
+633 TETGQVEVLKLTTCY

-698 AADVPDV
+698 AVDVPEI

-723 IGEPSCSIIAPA
+723 IGEPACSIIAPA
-735 IINAIYNAVGV
+735 ILNAIYDAVGV
-746 RIKNL
+746 RIKSL
-751 PATPEKIIRVLKK
+751 PASPEKIIRALKK
-764 YYFEK
+764 DFFKK

>member
-1 MLMSGFKIV
+1 MSEFKVV
-10 GKPIPRHDA
+10 GKPMSGDDA
-19 WSKVTGDLKYADDF
+19 WAKVRGDLKYADDF
-33 SLPGMLF
+33 SLPGMLYG
-40 AKVLRSKY
+40 KVLRSKY
-48 PAAKI
+48 PAARI
-53 ISINTGRAEQLDGVR
+53 ISIDTSRAEQLDGVHT
-68 VVLTAKDVP
+68 VLTAKDVP
-77 HNETVT
+77 NNETVT
-83 KFGQSTD
+83 RFGQSSEI
-90 VGKGFE
+90 GKGFE
-96 GLYRVLAEKKV
+96 GLYRVLADKKV
-107 RFMGEAVALV
+107 RFMGEAIALV
-117 AAETEEIAE
+117 AAKTEEMAE
-126 KALELIEVKYEPLTG
+126 KALDLIEVKYEPLPG
-141 VFDPVEA
+141 VFDPIEA
-148 MKPGAYLVGENDTN
+148 MKPGAYLVGEEVTN
-162 IIGEFGTGQGDV
+162 IVCEFGCNQGDL
-174 KKGFTEADIVIEDT
+174 KKGFAEAEVIIENT

-194 DHAYLEPEAGISWI
+194 DHAYLETESGIAWI
-208 DDYGILNIRVST
+208 DDYDVINIRVGS

-278 TREESILCHSKR
+278 TREESILSHSKR
-290 HPFVMKYKVGAK
+290 HPYVMKYKVGAMK
-302 KDGKLIALDAELISD
+302 NGKIVALDVEFIAD
-317 AGAYPYLSPWVTLYA
+317 AGGHIYLTPWVVLY
-332 TVNAAGPYCIP
+332 TTINAAGPYDIP
-343 NVKVKSYCVLTNNTF
+343 NVRVKSYGVLTNNTF

-370 NFAYESLM
+370 NVAYESLI
-378 DELSHKLDIDPLEI
+378 DELSRKLNLDPLEI

-421 EKAWEALGKPAGCK
+421 EKAWAALGEPAEGD

-450 SYGRMT
+450 SYGRFT
-456 FLHDSSRCYVK
+456 FLHDSSRSYLK

-473 VLIRSGIPDLG
+473 VVVRSGIPDVG
-484 GGQISLLCQIVAEE
+484 GGQASLLCKIAAEE
-498 LGVPMSQVKIYHSD
+498 LGVPLSKVKIYISD

-540 EIRNRVLN
+540 EIRKQVIN
-548 KAAEILNV
+548 KAAEMLNV
-556 NMDKLDILNQEIFV
+556 NSEKLDLINEKV
-570 IYDKTQSVPLV
+570 MVSYDSSQYLPLV
-581 KVVSACNSAGME
+581 EVIKTCNTAGIE

-599 FNAPFSAVPDLL
+599 FNAPFTITPDLS
-611 NIRGMTFPDFTFG
+611 NVRGMTFPDFTFG

-633 TETGQVEILKLTTCY
+633 TETGQVEVLKLTTCY
-648 DVGKAINPL
+648 DVGKAINLL

-698 AADVPDV
+698 AVDVPDV

-735 IINAIYNAVGV
+735 ILNAIYDAVGV
-746 RIKNL
+746 RIKDL
-751 PATPEKIIRVLKK
+751 PATPEKIIRALKSD
-764 YYFEK
+764 YFKK